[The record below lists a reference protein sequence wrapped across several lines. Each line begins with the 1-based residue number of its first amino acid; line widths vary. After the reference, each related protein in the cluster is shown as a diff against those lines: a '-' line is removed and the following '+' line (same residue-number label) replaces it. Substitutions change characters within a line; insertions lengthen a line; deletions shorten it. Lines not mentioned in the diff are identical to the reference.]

1 MSKDESKSAGLLSKV
16 VRFVRHPTI
25 NWSELDRV
33 NEEQDNDLS
42 KQALKELMERKRR
55 NDFVR
60 KREFA
65 QLRKMQ
71 QTVPAVNGQVIAPPP
86 PEAINSS
93 LSGAEMDGSAQPLSH
108 APLERKSTLQ
118 KIDEIEAQM
127 SNQWWPGQPGQPGAA
142 TSIPNPAALA
152 TAATPAVITS
162 PIPLTSAA
170 PSIRAPLRNVPVLSE
185 VVDSVPSVAASTHSI
200 APASVMSGPPSIAP
214 PDSRLAQ
221 PAMAQAKPEPVPE
234 EVYTPFVHDV
244 ELEDAAMLFAQGD
257 TRGAEAS
264 LMALVQQR
272 DAPRQLPVWLT
283 LMDLYRAT
291 GQLPAFEKVA
301 IDFAGRYGRS
311 APQWFAMHG
320 VEQADG
326 QSAPAVAVRAF
337 GNRAGFRWPAPAHI
351 AVQTVT
357 ALQASKRRSAG
368 PWTLEWAHMVSMDES
383 AAEPLMKLFEQ
394 WANESG
400 TLVMLHSEKMQAF
413 LESQTV
419 TDNRDVSTNWWRLR
433 MALLRLMNQP
443 DDFEMAA
450 LDYCVT
456 YEVSPPSWEDP
467 NCTILREA
475 WSQSADGADDD
486 SAAKDVAAEQGRGE
500 LQGVIEGD
508 AMSFLLPV
516 QQKLHAGE
524 SVVIDCSQLVRM
536 DFGAAGSVLNWSAE
550 MQGAGH
556 AVRFVKLQQLVAVFF
571 NIVGVGEHSLIVP
584 RKD

>member
-71 QTVPAVNGQVIAPPP
+71 QMAFVVNGQVIAPPP

-118 KIDEIEAQM
+118 KIDEIEAQI
-127 SNQWWPGQPGQPGAA
+127 SNHCFLFYLVYLCSA

-152 TAATPAVITS
+152 AAATPAVITS

-200 APASVMSGPPSIAP
+200 APASVMSGLPSIAP

-311 APQWFAMHG
+311 APQ
-320 VEQADG
+320 
-326 QSAPAVAVRAF
+326 
-337 GNRAGFRWPAPAHI
+337 
-351 AVQTVT
+351 
-357 ALQASKRRSAG
+357 
-368 PWTLEWAHMVSMDES
+368 
-383 AAEPLMKLFEQ
+383 
-394 WANESG
+394 
-400 TLVMLHSEKMQAF
+400 
-413 LESQTV
+413 
-419 TDNRDVSTNWWRLR
+419 
-433 MALLRLMNQP
+433 
-443 DDFEMAA
+443 
-450 LDYCVT
+450 
-456 YEVSPPSWEDP
+456 
-467 NCTILREA
+467 
-475 WSQSADGADDD
+475 
-486 SAAKDVAAEQGRGE
+486 
-500 LQGVIEGD
+500 
-508 AMSFLLPV
+508 
-516 QQKLHAGE
+516 
-524 SVVIDCSQLVRM
+524 
-536 DFGAAGSVLNWSAE
+536 
-550 MQGAGH
+550 
-556 AVRFVKLQQLVAVFF
+556 
-571 NIVGVGEHSLIVP
+571 
-584 RKD
+584 